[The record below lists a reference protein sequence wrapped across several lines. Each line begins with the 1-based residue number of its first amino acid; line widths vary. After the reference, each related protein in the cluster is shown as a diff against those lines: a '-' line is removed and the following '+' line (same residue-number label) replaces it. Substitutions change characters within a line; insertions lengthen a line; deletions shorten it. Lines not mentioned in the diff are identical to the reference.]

1 MLQKTMSP
9 SLLKHYPPLRS
20 IPSEEWPEV
29 FRRQPYPWDAEEDDY
44 VREWYGKDATL
55 DIAYALER
63 YPWGVAE
70 RARKLG
76 IRAKQGR
83 RTAGR

>member
-1 MLQKTMSP
+1 MIHKTMSP
-9 SLLKHYPPLRS
+9 SLLKHYPALQS
-20 IPSEEWPEV
+20 IPSDEWPEV
-29 FRRQPYPWDAEEDDY
+29 FRRQLAPWDAEEDDY

-63 YPWGVAE
+63 YPWSVAE